1 MGGLGSGQWGGRP
14 TVEGSLTLDINRLLR
29 HGSIHRDATTSGS
42 LSWSYAHARPS
53 ASIGYRAVL
62 GPERGHIR
70 LCWTTTDRSTGE
82 LLQREQWIE
91 LTTTPQ
97 PLGGRRWWFT
107 CPKRGDLVSKLH
119 LPLGGALFA
128 SRKAHRLGYHSQRQ
142 SPRDRA
148 VTQAHK
154 LRGRLGAMGGIGDEI
169 QKPRGMRWATF
180 DRHMDRIE
188 AAELVCNANLLRF
201 VQQLDR
207 HTK

>member
-1 MGGLGSGQWGGRP
+1 
-14 TVEGSLTLDINRLLR
+14 VEGSLTLDINRLLR
-29 HGSIHRDATTSGS
+29 EGIIHRDASASGS
-42 LSWSYAHARPS
+42 LSWSYAHAGQPS
-53 ASIGYRAVL
+53 ASIDYRAVL
-62 GPERGHIR
+62 GPEQGHIR

-82 LLQREQWIE
+82 PLQREQWIE

-119 LPLGGALFA
+119 LPLGGSLFA

-154 LRGRLGAMGGIGDEI
+154 LRRKLGATGSIGDGIE
-169 QKPRGMRWATF
+169 KPKGMRWATF
-180 DRHMDRIE
+180 DRHMERVE
-188 AAELVCNANLLRF
+188 AAELVCDGHLLRF
-201 VQQLDR
+201 VQQLNPHVGGR
-207 HTK
+207 